1 MGLIWIKE
9 TNPREKLYLEELGL
23 HAETLEELSYLILK
37 YPPLFLD
44 NFVGEKFFSFLSRG
58 ARHSELARELR
69 SLQREK
75 AKSDE
80 ILSRFLARGGYAS
93 PRQQSLFAQSVKEYL
108 AFPKERAEQKK
119 GDLFLSLRKYGKA
132 VAAYERA
139 LAKESLDRATKS
151 TLLDREGAALAN
163 LFLT

>member
-58 ARHSELARELR
+58 ARHRENSGVYSAKR
-69 SLQREK
+69 QRAMK
-75 AKSDE
+75 
-80 ILSRFLARGGYAS
+80 FC
-93 PRQQSLFAQSVKEYL
+93 L
-108 AFPKERAEQKK
+108 AFSR
-119 GDLFLSLRKYGKA
+119 
-132 VAAYERA
+132 
-139 LAKESLDRATKS
+139 
-151 TLLDREGAALAN
+151 GAAMRAPGSKACLPRA
-163 LFLT
+163 

>member
-1 MGLIWIKE
+1 VGLIWIKE

-93 PRQQSLFAQSVKEYL
+93 PRQQSPNPGS
-108 AFPKERAEQKK
+108 
-119 GDLFLSLRKYGKA
+119 
-132 VAAYERA
+132 
-139 LAKESLDRATKS
+139 
-151 TLLDREGAALAN
+151 
-163 LFLT
+163 

>member
-69 SLQREK
+69 SLQMK
-75 AKSDE
+75 
-80 ILSRFLARGGYAS
+80 FC
-93 PRQQSLFAQSVKEYL
+93 L
-108 AFPKERAEQKK
+108 AFSR
-119 GDLFLSLRKYGKA
+119 
-132 VAAYERA
+132 VAAMRA
-139 LAKESLDRATKS
+139 PGSKACLPRA
-151 TLLDREGAALAN
+151 
-163 LFLT
+163 